1 MQKFFKE
8 MRIKNIRSDRG
19 ILVITDYG
27 DNTLIVPL
35 SNRDK
40 LLSFMRSNATNVPLF
55 PMEVIDSLANAASHK
70 VQIKMEAK
78 RLLTEWPCFVIDLNF
93 RYSKSYD
100 ISFEEPF
107 FKLSHPLDDGTDFFR
122 LEYEEIESDFEPNGK
137 YRGAH
142 ARRYRLDEIMENLEY
157 LVKEIPDLTMEAVIQ
172 TTAGE
177 VYSSETISVKN
188 LTI

>member
-1 MQKFFKE
+1 
-8 MRIKNIRSDRG
+8 MRIRNIRSDRG
-19 ILVITDYG
+19 VLVITDYG

-35 SNRDK
+35 NNRDK

-55 PMEVIDSLANAASHK
+55 PMEVIDNLADAASHK

-78 RLLTEWPCFVIDLNF
+78 KILTEWPYNVIDLNF
-93 RYSKSYD
+93 RYSMSYD

-107 FKLSHPLDDGTDFFR
+107 FKLSHPFDDGTDFFR

-177 VYSSETISVKN
+177 VYTSENIFVKDI
-188 LTI
+188 TQ